1 MTDFTAHWH
10 WPQWAFVIL
19 TILSLLITAD
29 RHGKEM
35 LVTAGPEKGEVQRYN
50 FGVSL
55 IRAATWLFILIA
67 GGFFA

>member
-1 MTDFTAHWH
+1 MDFTAHWH
-10 WPQWAFVIL
+10 WPQWAFVIW
-19 TILSLLITAD
+19 IVLSLLITAD

-35 LVTAGPEKGEVQRYN
+35 RTAAGPEKGEVQRHN